1 MLDKYIPDYY
11 TWTHNMKTSLQ
22 IAILILLFLSAC
34 TPPANPVAPGS
45 GSTNRRTLVVL
56 AAASLT
62 EPFKEIAPLFE
73 AAYPGV
79 TISFNFAGSNQLAQ
93 QLANGS
99 PADVFASAN
108 QRQMDA
114 AVESGR
120 IESDR
125 PVPFVHNRLVVI
137 VPQKNQANIQEL
149 EDLSKPGTKIIL
161 AAKEVPVGQYSL
173 DFLEKTRSDAAFPAN
188 YQDQVLQNVV
198 SYEENV
204 KAVLTKVALGE
215 ADAGIVYSSDVRSVT
230 AGQVMVIEIPDH
242 LNEIASY
249 PIASVADSRSPELAQ
264 SFIDLVLSKAGQQIL
279 MSYGFM
285 SFDNE

>member
-1 MLDKYIPDYY
+1 ML
-11 TWTHNMKTSLQ
+11 L
-22 IAILILLFLSAC
+22 LSAC
-34 TPPANPVAPGS
+34 TPPVNSS
-45 GSTNRRTLVVL
+45 GPASASTNRRTLVVL
-56 AAASLT
+56 AATSLT

-73 AAYPGV
+73 AAYPNV
-79 TISFNFAGSNQLAQ
+79 TISFNFASSNQLAQ

-114 AVESGR
+114 AVEAGR

-125 PVPFVHNRLVVI
+125 PLPFVRNRLVVI
-137 VPQKNQANIQEL
+137 VPQKNQADIQEL
-149 EDLSKPGTKIIL
+149 EDLAKPGTKIIV

-173 DFLEKTRSDAAFPAN
+173 EFLEKTRSDAVLPTN
-188 YQDQVLQNVV
+188 YQDQVLRNVV

-215 ADAGIVYSSDVRSVT
+215 ADAGIVFISDVRSAT

-242 LNEIASY
+242 LNVIASY
-249 PIASVADSRSPELAQ
+249 PIAPVADSRSSELAQ
-264 SFIDLVLSKAGQQIL
+264 AFVDMILSPEGQQIL
-279 MSYGFM
+279 MSYGFI
-285 SFDNE
+285 SVDDE